1 MTADAAVEDYAALAG
16 VFGVLVEI
24 LEERNAGL
32 EERNAGLEERNAG
45 LEERNAGLEQ
55 RNAEL
60 SAQLAGLLER
70 VAKLERQVSR
80 NSGNSGMPPSADDL
94 PGRTAP
100 APKPERER
108 GGKKKQGKQPGAPGA
123 HLAWSESPDDR
134 KPLFPS
140 GECDCGRDLG
150 DAVDLGVARSH
161 QVVDTPVVTASVI
174 QYDEHAVRC
183 RCGRAHVAPPPDG
196 AGEAGTVAYG
206 LNLQAW
212 VVFLLVMH
220 HVPVERCAQVIEALT
235 GARPSDGFVHS
246 MIARAAAAVRGVN
259 MLIRALIITA
269 SVISADETPIR
280 VGPGPK
286 ASKKYLLVACTNLL
300 TYFYLG
306 DRSMKT
312 FDCFVFPDL
321 SGAVIVH
328 DRYRNYD
335 KIPGVAHQLCTQHL
349 LRDLED
355 AAQAYPGAVWPAQA
369 AEALRAL
376 IHASNI
382 ARDQGLASVP
392 AGEIAADLK
401 LFRHAVLVGLSQV
414 PRVPGANTKQ
424 KPGRTLLE
432 CLRDREEDVLR
443 FLTDTRIPPTSNQA
457 ERDLRPAKTQQKI
470 SGRLRSE
477 ARTRNRYAIRGYLDT
492 ARKHG
497 ADVMAAIRGVL
508 TGNPWNP
515 PLPA

>member
-1 MTADAAVEDYAALAG
+1 MMSAVTAAAPDEDLAMLAEISG
-16 VFGVLVEI
+16 VVIEI
-24 LEERNAGL
+24 LETRNCAL
-32 EERNAGLEERNAG
+32 EA
-45 LEERNAGLEQ
+45 

-60 SAQLAGLLER
+60 TAQVAGLAERLARLER
-70 VAKLERQVSR
+70 LVSR

-94 PGRTAP
+94 PGKVAP
-100 APKPERER
+100 EPRPGR
-108 GGKKKQGKQPGAPGA
+108 GDGKKRQGRQRGAPGA
-123 HLAWSESPDDR
+123 HLAWSESPDDA
-134 KPLFPS
+134 KPLFPQ
-140 GECDCGRDLG
+140 GECGCGRDLG
-150 DAVDLGVARSH
+150 EALDLGIAASH
-161 QVVDTPVVTASVI
+161 QVIDAPAVTATVI
-174 QYDEHAVRC
+174 QYDEHAVQC
-183 RCGRAHVAPPPDG
+183 RCGKAHVAPPPAG
-196 AGEAGTVAYG
+196 AGEAGTVTYG

-235 GARPSDGFVHS
+235 GTRPSDGFVHS
-246 MIARAAAAVRGVN
+246 MIARAARAVRGVN

-286 ASKKYLLVACTNLL
+286 TRKKYLLVACTGLL
-300 TYFYLG
+300 TYFFLG
-306 DRSMKT
+306 DRSMET
-312 FDCFVFPDL
+312 FEYFVFPDL

-335 KIPGVAHQLCTQHL
+335 KIPGVLHQLCTQHL

-355 AAQAYPGAVWPAQA
+355 AAQAYPGAVWPGQA

-376 IHASNI
+376 IHASNV
-382 ARDQGLASVP
+382 ARDQGLTAVP
-392 AGEIAADLK
+392 ADGIAADLK
-401 LFRHAVLVGLSQV
+401 LFRHAVLVGLSGI

-432 CLRDREEDVLR
+432 CLHDREDDVLR
-443 FLTDTRIPPTSNQA
+443 FLTDLRIPPTSNQA

-477 ARTRNRYAIRGYLDT
+477 AATRNRYAIRGYLDT

-497 ADVMAAIRGVL
+497 TDIMTAIRGAL
-508 TGNPWNP
+508 AGTPWMP

>member
-1 MTADAAVEDYAALAG
+1 VTGTVPADDLAVLAG
-16 VFGVLVEI
+16 VQGVLIEI
-24 LEERNAGL
+24 LEN
-32 EERNAGLEERNAG
+32 
-45 LEERNAGLEQ
+45 

-60 SAQLAGLLER
+60 SAQVAELTER
-70 VAKLERQVSR
+70 LAKLERQVSR
-80 NSGNSGMPPSADDL
+80 NSGNSGMPPSSDDL
-94 PGRTAP
+94 PGRTP
-100 APKPERER
+100 PDPKPERER
-108 GGKKKQGKQPGAPGA
+108 GTGKKRQGKQPGAPGS
-123 HLAWSESPDDR
+123 HLAWSENPDDTR
-134 KPLFPS
+134 PLFPH
-140 GECDCGRDLG
+140 GECGCGRDL
-150 DAVDLGVARSH
+150 DEALDLGVARSH
-161 QVVDTPVVTASVI
+161 QVVDTPEVTASVI
-174 QYDEHAVRC
+174 QYDGHAVQC
-183 RCGRAHVAPPPDG
+183 RCGKTHLAEPPAG
-196 AGEAGTVAYG
+196 AGEAGTVTYG

-246 MIARAAAAVRGVN
+246 MIARAAVAVRGVN
-259 MLIRALIITA
+259 MLIRALVITA
-269 SVISADETPIR
+269 AVISADETPIR

-286 ASKKYLLVACTNLL
+286 TKKKYLLVACTNLL
-300 TYFYLG
+300 TYFFLG

-312 FDCFVFPDL
+312 FDYFVFPDL
-321 SGAVIVH
+321 SGSVIVH
-328 DRYRNYD
+328 DRYQNYD
-335 KIPGVAHQLCTQHL
+335 KVPGVLHQLCTQHL

-355 AAQAYPGAVWPAQA
+355 AAQAYPDAIWPGQA

-376 IHASNI
+376 IHASNV
-382 ARDQGLASVP
+382 ARDKGLTAVP
-392 AGEIAADLK
+392 EAETAADLK

-414 PRVPGANTKQ
+414 PRVPGAGKKQ

-432 CLRDREEDVLR
+432 CLRDREGDVLR
-443 FLTDTRIPPTSNQA
+443 FLTDLRIPPTSNQA

-497 ADVMAAIRGVL
+497 AGIMTAIRGAL
-508 TGNPWNP
+508 AGNPWMP